1 MPPESRV
8 RLGDLRTVPNLVS
21 LSRLPLVVLIVLV
34 LDSVW
39 RYPLFALVVATD
51 GIDGWLARRLDQT
64 TELGALLDPALDKL
78 TALALFLVLFP
89 RTGLATEYAALFFAR
104 DAFVVSLGL
113 LIPLIDLPDTS
124 AVKARPLGKL
134 VTNLQ
139 FLVMV
144 ALLIPH
150 EPASRALLWA
160 TGLATGF
167 AVGDYAVFVARALTD
182 RAWVHA
188 RTGLVAAYAASVTGL
203 AALVYLLL
211 ADELTAFV
219 STAVQ

>member
-1 MPPESRV
+1 MPSESRV
-8 RLGDLRTVPNLVS
+8 RLGDLTTVPNLVS
-21 LSRLPLVVLIVLV
+21 LSRLPLVVLIVLL
-34 LDSVW
+34 LDSLW
-39 RYPLFALVVATD
+39 RYPLFALVIATD

-113 LIPLIDLPDTS
+113 LLPLVDLADTGEI
-124 AVKARPLGKL
+124 KARLPGKL

-144 ALLIPH
+144 ALLVPH

-160 TGLATGF
+160 TGLATTV
-167 AVGDYAVFVARALTD
+167 AVGDYAAFVARALTD
-182 RAWVHA
+182 RAWVHG
-188 RTGLVAAYAASVTGL
+188 RSGLVAAYAASATGF
-203 AALVYLLL
+203 AALVSLLL

-219 STAVQ
+219 SAAG